1 MINFQFLMIPFWFQ
15 KGTKKYKNFMKI
27 IFSKNMD
34 SQLSKGVPTIFRS
47 FLERILASDVVWSKI
62 AKIAILACFGEN
74 HVTTSEHKFRTK
86 HRRNILRPDFES
98 LGPILSISN
107 FIFIFSCLFVTQT
120 VSGV

>member
-1 MINFQFLMIPFWFQ
+1 MIPFWFQ

-62 AKIAILACFGEN
+62 AKVAILAGFGEN
-74 HVTTSEHKFRTK
+74 S
-86 HRRNILRPDFES
+86 RNY
-98 LGPILSISN
+98 LG
-107 FIFIFSCLFVTQT
+107 T
-120 VSGV
+120 